1 MFMMIAMLVSCILM
15 LSAGNLAVTFSA
27 NLARQLALLGPR
39 QMTQR
44 RAKEML
50 PEQLDIM
57 LEKDD
62 TMYFLYEARQRLEVS
77 SPPLFPNWPCR
88 VLLAICRALKV
99 MHVSSASQSP
109 GVTPRTNHMACAT
122 LADALQLWRG

>member
-1 MFMMIAMLVSCILM
+1 MIAMLVNCILM

-27 NLARQLALLGPR
+27 TLARQLALLGPR

-77 SPPLFPNWPCR
+77 STLACLSWPRR
-88 VLLAICRALKV
+88 VLLPICRALKV
-99 MHVSSASQSP
+99 VHPTSASRSP
-109 GVTPRTNHMACAT
+109 GVQIKDRPCAT
-122 LADALQLWRG
+122 LNCQRAAA